1 VLRSLIGFGAGSS
14 AGSAPVTAHVDFL
27 GALFVVWGMLT
38 ATLGVSTLL
47 LGVGAAHL
55 VASSEPD
62 DRLAAG
68 LVAGALFAMALIAIL
83 WGVAHVAVGVP
94 VRRHRPWARLAALML
109 GTVDLLLFP
118 YGTALGA
125 YALWV
130 LLGEQRRTLF
140 EPTV

>member
-1 VLRSLIGFGAGSS
+1 VLRSLIGLGARSS

-130 LLGEQRRTLF
+130 LLGERRRTLF
-140 EPTV
+140 EPTA

>member
-1 VLRSLIGFGAGSS
+1 
-14 AGSAPVTAHVDFL
+14 VTAHVDFL

-130 LLGEQRRTLF
+130 LLGERRRTLF
-140 EPTV
+140 EPTA

>member
-1 VLRSLIGFGAGSS
+1 M
-14 AGSAPVTAHVDFL
+14 TAHVDFL

-130 LLGEQRRTLF
+130 LLGERRRTLF
-140 EPTV
+140 EPTA